1 MKRIII
7 GLLAVVLL
15 SSGCAYHKQTLLKV
29 KGEEVKVPLGP
40 LEGITGKGL
49 KATLYRNVSISFP
62 SKDAIKE
69 FLGIKSTDT
78 KDGEATTDSVDVT
91 K

>member
-40 LEGITGKGL
+40 LEGIQAKG
-49 KATLYRNVSISFP
+49 
-62 SKDAIKE
+62 
-69 FLGIKSTDT
+69 
-78 KDGEATTDSVDVT
+78 
-91 K
+91 